1 MMMQHA
7 TDYTN
12 SLYTLAFLKNINRYL
27 IQVPHIENAIDFT
40 LSYNIL
46 QYYLST
52 LPKQMVCVFKPIS
65 KANSL
70 PLLFSC

>member
-7 TDYTN
+7 TDYKN
-12 SLYTLAFLKNINRYL
+12 SLYMSAFLKNINRYL
-27 IQVPHIENAIDFT
+27 IQVPRIENAIDFT

-52 LPKQMVCVFKPIS
+52 LPKQMVCVFKPIP
-65 KANSL
+65 KANTL
-70 PLLFSC
+70 PLLFS

>member
-12 SLYTLAFLKNINRYL
+12 SLYMSAFLKNINRYL

-40 LSYNIL
+40 LS
-46 QYYLST
+46 
-52 LPKQMVCVFKPIS
+52 
-65 KANSL
+65 
-70 PLLFSC
+70 